1 MRDSEG
7 RQRHFVIQDK
17 KDESYDSPSVRR
29 RGIIKGREE
38 EAEEVLEEP
47 RAPRPRKSLR
57 EREMEEEEE
66 SRTLRR
72 GRGKKRLKEEEDYD
86 YEEEDEE
93 NYGSKAPKIVR
104 VFAWVALMI
113 ILFACGYL
121 ATNYFFSWSDK
132 KGGERI
138 GSVYGT
144 GSEVKES
151 AATEETPASNTKY
164 TLYLP
169 DGDGFQSRG
178 IDITGGGTREEDI
191 AKVMSMYVDSLKE
204 TKALDP
210 AVSINEI
217 FQSGDWLYLNMTPSF
232 QSSLKSLGKAK
243 AEKLLSGFTKTVQEN
258 FPPLKKVKFYVNSK
272 EITDKTPVDL
282 TQPWER
288 TN

>member
-1 MRDSEG
+1 
-7 RQRHFVIQDK
+7 
-17 KDESYDSPSVRR
+17 
-29 RGIIKGREE
+29 
-38 EAEEVLEEP
+38 
-47 RAPRPRKSLR
+47 
-57 EREMEEEEE
+57 
-66 SRTLRR
+66 
-72 GRGKKRLKEEEDYD
+72 
-86 YEEEDEE
+86 
-93 NYGSKAPKIVR
+93 
-104 VFAWVALMI
+104 MI

-121 ATNYFFSWSDK
+121 ATNYFFNWSDK

-151 AATEETPASNTKY
+151 AATEETAASNTKY

-169 DGDGFQSRG
+169 DGEGFQSRG

-217 FQSGDWLYLNMTPSF
+217 FQSGDWLYLNMTPTF

-272 EITDKTPVDL
+272 EITDKNPVDL

>member
-17 KDESYDSPSVRR
+17 KDESYDSPAVRR

-38 EAEEVLEEP
+38 EVEEVLEEP

-104 VFAWVALMI
+104 IFAWVALMI

-132 KGGERI
+132 KGA
-138 GSVYGT
+138 SV
-144 GSEVKES
+144 
-151 AATEETPASNTKY
+151 
-164 TLYLP
+164 
-169 DGDGFQSRG
+169 
-178 IDITGGGTREEDI
+178 
-191 AKVMSMYVDSLKE
+191 
-204 TKALDP
+204 
-210 AVSINEI
+210 
-217 FQSGDWLYLNMTPSF
+217 
-232 QSSLKSLGKAK
+232 
-243 AEKLLSGFTKTVQEN
+243 
-258 FPPLKKVKFYVNSK
+258 
-272 EITDKTPVDL
+272 
-282 TQPWER
+282 
-288 TN
+288 